1 MTKNQTLDSGTQEQ
15 LIKYAEDVAR
25 LYADL
30 KKQRELFS
38 KSQRKKVKGY
48 IESVTKKQIFYIHLM
63 VTIITSYLTIFG
75 HAKENLII
83 WSQIFTVFYL
93 ASNLVIFYIPTRYFI
108 ERTIFYFLIFFHSV
122 MICLGMYLSN
132 SGTDFYL
139 VYFLIL
145 GLSSMSISLKYLML
159 NSIIFVLV
167 YGWILFQK
175 GLFAGD
181 MAIGYALRLPFII
194 IIALLF
200 GYIVDILIKD
210 KSRSLEASEEKY
222 RSLVESTDDSI
233 YMVDKDCRYLSANS
247 KFLSAHGVTET
258 QIVGTY
264 FSNFH
269 SIEETKEFTKNVD
282 KVFKFHRAI
291 QYEDH
296 SEKLGQWL
304 LRTLS
309 PIREPDSTKIKAI
322 SVVTMDIT
330 SRVQTEKKLKNTYNK
345 LKETQGQLIQNE
357 KMAALGRLASG
368 LAHQIR
374 NPLEIIIMGVEY
386 LGNTLPNK
394 VSNSEIA
401 IEKIKQAVKRT
412 DQIITDFLN
421 FSRKSELK
429 FEPVKVCDLLDDTI
443 TLIEHRINVNKIKI
457 ERNYYQESMEVNA
470 DKNMLQQVFMNLLNN
485 GIDAMSEKGEI
496 RISVKPEKAMHMEDK
511 IGYRENDYFKIG
523 DEMIVIEVED
533 TGKGIPEDAL
543 PKVFEPFF
551 TSKATGKGTG
561 LGLSLAHLIMD
572 RHQGTIKVQS
582 EVNKGTKFTLNL
594 QPASNQVGSLRS
606 QLASGP

>member
-1 MTKNQTLDSGTQEQ
+1 MTEKQTLDPGTQKQ

-38 KSQRKKVKGY
+38 KSKRKQVKGY

-75 HAKENLII
+75 HVKDNLII

-93 ASNLVIFYIPTRYFI
+93 SSNLVIHYIPTRYFI
-108 ERTIFYFLIFFHSV
+108 ERTIFYYLIFFHSV

-159 NSIIFVLV
+159 NSIVFVLV

-181 MAIGYALRLPFII
+181 MAVSYALRLPFII

-210 KSRSLEASEEKY
+210 KSRSLKASEEKY

-233 YMVDKDCRYLSANS
+233 YMVDKDCRHLSANS
-247 KFLSAHGVTET
+247 KFLSEHGVTET
-258 QIVGTY
+258 QIVGTN

-282 KVFKFHRAI
+282 KVFKFHRAT
-291 QYEDH
+291 QYEAYN
-296 SEKLGQWL
+296 EKLGKWA

-309 PIREPDSTKIKAI
+309 PIHEPDSTKIKAV
-322 SVVTMDIT
+322 SVVSMDIT
-330 SRVQTEKKLKNTYNK
+330 TRVQTEKKLKNTYNK

-374 NPLEIIIMGVEY
+374 NPLEIIIMGVEF

-394 VSNSEIA
+394 DLNSEKS
-401 IEKIKQAVKRT
+401 IERIKAAVNRT
-412 DQIITDFLN
+412 NQIITDFLR

-429 FEPVKVCDLLDDTI
+429 FESVNVCELLDETI
-443 TLIEHRINVNKIKI
+443 KLVEHRINMKKIKI
-457 ERNYYQESMEVNA
+457 ERNYSQESMEVKA
-470 DKNMLQQVFMNLLNN
+470 DRNLLQQVFMNLLNN
-485 GIDAMSEKGEI
+485 GIDAMSKRGEI
-496 RISVKPEKAMHMEDK
+496 RIRVTPDKAMQIENK
-511 IGYRENDYFKIG
+511 IGYREKDYFKIG
-523 DEMIVIEVED
+523 DKMAVIEFED
-533 TGKGIPEDAL
+533 TGKGIHEDVL
-543 PKVFEPFF
+543 SKVFEPFF
-551 TSKATGKGTG
+551 TTKESGKGTG
-561 LGLSLAHLIMD
+561 LGLSLVHLIMD
-572 RHQGTIKVQS
+572 RHRGTIKVQS
-582 EVNKGTKFTLNL
+582 KLNKGTKFTLKL
-594 QPASNQVGSLRS
+594 QPAIN
-606 QLASGP
+606 

>member
-1 MTKNQTLDSGTQEQ
+1 MTEKQTLDPGTQKQ
-15 LIKYAEDVAR
+15 LIKYAEDIAR
-25 LYADL
+25 LYADQ
-30 KKQRELFS
+30 KKERALFS
-38 KSQRKKVKGY
+38 RSKRKKDEGH
-48 IESVTKKQIFYIHLM
+48 IENISKKQIFYIHLM

-75 HAKENLII
+75 QAKDNLII

-93 ASNLVIFYIPTRYFI
+93 SSNLFILYIPTRHFI
-108 ERTIFYFLIFFHSV
+108 KRTIFYYLTFFHSV

-139 VYFLIL
+139 IYFLIL

-167 YGWILFQK
+167 YGWILFQN

-181 MAIGYALRLPFII
+181 MAISYALRLPFII

-200 GYIVDILIKD
+200 GYIVDVLIKD
-210 KSRSLEASEEKY
+210 KSRSLKASEEKY

-233 YMVDKDCRYLSANS
+233 YMVDKDCRYLSVNS
-247 KFLSAHGVTET
+247 KFLSEHGVTET
-258 QIVGTY
+258 QIVGTD

-269 SIEETKEFTKNVD
+269 SIDETKEFTKNAG
-282 KVFKFHRAI
+282 KVLKFHRAI
-291 QYEDH
+291 QYEAY
-296 SEKLGQWL
+296 SEKLEKWV

-309 PIREPDSTKIKAI
+309 PVQEPDATGIKAI
-322 SVVTMDIT
+322 SVMSMDIT
-330 SRVQTEKKLKNTYNK
+330 ARVQTEKKLKTTYTK

-374 NPLEIIIMGVEY
+374 NPLEIIIMGTEF
-386 LGNTLPNK
+386 LGNTLPDKNP
-394 VSNSEIA
+394 NFEIA

-429 FEPVKVCDLLDDTI
+429 FEPVNVCDLLDDTI
-443 TLIEHRINVNKIKI
+443 TLIEHRINLKKIKI
-457 ERNYYQESMEVNA
+457 ERNYYQESMKVNA

-511 IGYRENDYFKIG
+511 IGYRKNDYFKTG
-523 DEMIVIEVED
+523 DKMTVIEFED
-533 TGKGIPEDAL
+533 TGKGIPEDVL
-543 PKVFEPFF
+543 SKVFEPFF

-561 LGLSLAHLIMD
+561 LGLSLVHLIVD
-572 RHQGTIKVQS
+572 RHQGVIKVQS
-582 EVNKGTKFTLNL
+582 EVNKGTKFILKL
-594 QPASNQVGSLRS
+594 HPVGN
-606 QLASGP
+606 

>member
-1 MTKNQTLDSGTQEQ
+1 MTKNQTLEHGTQEQ

-38 KSQRKKVKGY
+38 KSKRKKIKGY
-48 IESVTKKQIFYIHLM
+48 VESITKKQIFYIHLM

-75 HAKENLII
+75 HTKENLII

-93 ASNLVIFYIPTRYFI
+93 SSNLVILYIPTRYFI
-108 ERTIFYFLIFFHSV
+108 ERTIFYYLIFFHSV

-175 GLFAGD
+175 GLFVGD

-210 KSRSLEASEEKY
+210 KSRSLKASEEKY

-233 YMVDKDCRYLSANS
+233 YMVDRDCRYLSANS
-247 KFLSAHGVTET
+247 KFLSEHGVTET
-258 QIVGTY
+258 QIIGTN

-269 SIEETKEFTKNVD
+269 SIKETNEFTKNID
-282 KVFKFHRAI
+282 RVFKFHRAI
-291 QYEDH
+291 QYEAY
-296 SEKLGQWL
+296 SEKLEKWV

-309 PIREPDSTKIKAI
+309 PIQEPDSTKIKAI
-322 SVVTMDIT
+322 SVVSMDIT
-330 SRVQTEKKLKNTYNK
+330 GRVQTEKKLKNTYNK

-357 KMAALGRLASG
+357 KMAAVGRLASG

-374 NPLEIIIMGVEY
+374 NPLEIIIMGVEF
-386 LGNTLPNK
+386 LGNTLPDKN
-394 VSNSEIA
+394 SNSEMA

-429 FEPVKVCDLLDDTI
+429 FEPVNVCDLLDDTI
-443 TLIEHRINVNKIKI
+443 TLIEHRINLKKIKI

-496 RISVKPEKAMHMEDK
+496 RISVKAEKAMHMEDK

-523 DEMIVIEVED
+523 DKMIVIEVED
-533 TGKGIPEDAL
+533 TGKGIPEDVL

-561 LGLSLAHLIMD
+561 LGLSLVHLIMD

-594 QPASNQVGSLRS
+594 QPASN
-606 QLASGP
+606 